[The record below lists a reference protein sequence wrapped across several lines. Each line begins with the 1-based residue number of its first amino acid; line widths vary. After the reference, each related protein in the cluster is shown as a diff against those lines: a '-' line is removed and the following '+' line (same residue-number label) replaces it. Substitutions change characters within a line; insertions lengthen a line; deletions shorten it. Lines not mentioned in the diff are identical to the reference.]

1 MKRTLWIIIM
11 IFSSVGVCFLSS
23 YFGKISN
30 PTEQEQIGTVYE
42 EEMVQPKGFQAI
54 SALGREIVN
63 ADSYIEIHASMRY
76 PADTDSQFKYAEDVI
91 RGKIVGT
98 KYFVFE
104 SIPWTQLKIECLEKF
119 KGNLAIGSVVTV
131 YVMGGYIEAEEY
143 EQEYGECSLEK
154 DMLVEMDFYQDEL
167 SDIGDEGVFF
177 LAKNDKDSIFSNK
190 TYSFLCSGYSK
201 FMYDDKTND
210 IQVYNQSEQIE
221 KMDQKDFITKMRK
234 RKKNH

>member
-1 MKRTLWIIIM
+1 MKKTLWIIIM
-11 IFSSVGVCFLSS
+11 ISSSAGICFLSS
-23 YFGKISN
+23 YFGKIRN
-30 PTEQEQIGTVYE
+30 PSEQDQIDKVYEQESEV
-42 EEMVQPKGFQAI
+42 PKGFRAI
-54 SALGREIVN
+54 TTVGKKTVN
-63 ADSYIEIHASMRY
+63 ADSYLEMHAFMKY
-76 PADTDSQFKYAEDVI
+76 PADTDSQYKYAEDVI
-91 RGKIVGT
+91 QGKIVGT

-104 SIPWTQLKIECLEKF
+104 SIPWTQLKIKCQDKF

-154 DMLVEMDFYQDEL
+154 DVLVEMDFYQDEL

-177 LAKNDKDSIFSNK
+177 LAKNDEDSIFSNK

-221 KMDQKDFITKMRK
+221 KMDQKNFITKMRK
-234 RKKNH
+234 RKGNH